1 MVRSP
6 GMKGLDLVWVAAR
19 GSHMQPGLVQ
29 GLNGAHVIGLDQ
41 GLFNETSL
49 KTRQTKKKKKERNE
63 TLDLS
68 VKFDEVEF
76 LKNFTEILRING
88 SGKGHIS
95 RYCELEKSAG
105 MLSEYEIQF
114 EMHGVNE
121 GE

>member
-1 MVRSP
+1 
-6 GMKGLDLVWVAAR
+6 
-19 GSHMQPGLVQ
+19 MQPGQVQ
-29 GLNGAHVIGLDQ
+29 GLDGAHVIGLDQ

-49 KTRQTKKKKKERNE
+49 KTKQTKKKKERNK

-68 VKFDEVEF
+68 VKFDELEF

-105 MLSEYEIQF
+105 ILSEFEIHLKCM
-114 EMHGVNE
+114 ELM
-121 GE
+121 